1 MLAVIPCWHHVLS
14 MSSHTCTCRCCWFA
28 HLRNNDTAHMQSEG
42 VNMFAEGQLR
52 RQAASQQAASEQVQ
66 VHSAT
71 AAQVKIT
78 EEHEDSPGRT
88 TTSETMSSHAI
99 GGIES

>member
-1 MLAVIPCWHHVLS
+1 
-14 MSSHTCTCRCCWFA
+14 MSSHACKCRCCWFA
-28 HLRNNDTAHMQSEG
+28 HLRNNDTAHMQNEG

-52 RQAASQQAASEQVQ
+52 RQAASQASQQVQ

-78 EEHEDSPGRT
+78 EEHEVSPGRT